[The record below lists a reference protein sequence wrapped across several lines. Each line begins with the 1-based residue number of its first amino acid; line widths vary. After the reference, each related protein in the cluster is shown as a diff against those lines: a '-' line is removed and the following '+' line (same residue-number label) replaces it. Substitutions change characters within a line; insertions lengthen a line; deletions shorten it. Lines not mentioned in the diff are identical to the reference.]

1 MNIYMAFFLGR
12 TTKVEAITS
21 YEAQQKAVLIFKPA
35 KSKQHMVHVVLM
47 EREDGSKVEL
57 STASL

>member
-1 MNIYMAFFLGR
+1 MAFFLGR
-12 TTKVEAITS
+12 TTRVEATTS
-21 YEAQQKAVLIFKPA
+21 YEAQQKAILVFKPA

-57 STASL
+57 SAASL